1 VDLIAN
7 IVLGFGVALTPEN
20 LLYGFLGCLLGTA
33 IGVLP
38 GIGPIAT
45 ISLLLPITFVMP
57 PLGGLIMLAGIY
69 YGSQY
74 GGSTTAILVNMPGES
89 SAVITCIDGY
99 EMARHGRAG
108 AALTVAAVGSFFA
121 GTVATLIIAG
131 AAAPLGELAVMFG
144 PSEYASLM
152 VLGLLASV
160 VLAHGPFMKALGM
173 IFLGLLF
180 GTIGTDVNSGAA
192 RYTFGFFELAEGLN
206 FVPLAVG
213 VFGITEIL
221 SNLEQRRHTKVS
233 TQKLSRLWLSREDV
247 RRAVPAVARG
257 TAIGS
262 LLGTIPGGGILLST
276 FAAYSM
282 EKKISKAPEAFGKG
296 AIEGVAAPESANNA
310 ASQISFIPMLTLGIP
325 PTASL
330 AMMMWAMTVHGIQP
344 GPQVMS
350 ANPELFWGLVASMW
364 VGNLLLVILNLPLI
378 GLWVKLLH
386 VPYRLLFPR
395 DPPFLRDRGIQREQ
409 RTVRHLSRRAAR
421 FLRISPAQI
430 RLRARAVPARLHH
443 RTAAGREPSP
453 CNADLSRE
461 PGDLHRAAAQRRVAE
476 PFGRTFAAAR
486 GPVLSPQARGSFP
499 RRLNTF
505 GWVGGAFP
513 RALAACLTEV
523 PDIEGFNQTLLCGA
537 AVRRR
542 QAG

>member
-386 VPYRLLFPR
+386 VPYRLLFPAILLFCAIGVYSVNNAPFDIYLAVLLGFFGYLLR
-395 DPPFLRDRGIQREQ
+395 KFGCEPAPFLLGFIIGPLLEEN
-409 RTVRHLSRRAAR
+409 LRRAM
-421 FLRISPAQI
+421 LIS
-430 RLRARAVPARLHH
+430 
-443 RTAAGREPSP
+443 
-453 CNADLSRE
+453 
-461 PGDLHRAAAQRRVAE
+461 
-476 PFGRTFAAAR
+476 
-486 GPVLSPQARGSFP
+486 RGSPEIFIARP
-499 RRLNTF
+499 LSAVLLSLSVALLLLLVVPFFRRKREE
-505 GWVGGAFP
+505 AF
-513 RALAACLTEV
+513 R
-523 PDIEGFNQTLLCGA
+523 EG
-537 AVRRR
+537 
-542 QAG
+542 